1 MAMGSEM
8 ACAYAALILAD
19 DGIKVSVDGIKSILK
34 AADVHVESVWPEI
47 FVNALESVNIGELV
61 TNIGGGFG
69 AGSVAA
75 APAAVEAPAES
86 AKPAEKK
93 EEKKE
98 ESESDEE
105 LGPKCNQMIS
115 RKVDYVK
122 LCVVSLFENG

>member
-1 MAMGSEM
+1 MLTCLVNLPCCQKMALNNEM

-19 DGIKVSVDGIKSILK
+19 DGIKVSVDGIKSILT
-34 AADVHVESVWPEI
+34 AADVHVDSVWPEI
-47 FVNALESVNIGELV
+47 FVNALESVNISELV

-75 APAAVEAPAES
+75 APAAAEVQAES
-86 AKPAEKK
+86 AKAPEKK

-105 LGPKCNQMIS
+105 LGL
-115 RKVDYVK
+115 D
-122 LCVVSLFENG
+122 LFG